1 MKRAK
6 NIAPL
11 IMLCAGAVT
20 ALLGLIYKLPFGDFL
35 RNLAI
40 ALVVFYI
47 LGCVVQEIVE
57 RNFKEEEQEAKEGV
71 SEEGESE
78 ETGEGEETDRSVEE
92 NLNTD
97 TPEN

>member
-47 LGCVVQEIVE
+47 LGCVVQEVVE
-57 RNFKEEEQEAKEGV
+57 RNFKEEEPEPEEGGL
-71 SEEGESE
+71 EEGESE

>member
-47 LGCVVQEIVE
+47 LGCVVQEVVE
-57 RNFKEEEQEAKEGV
+57 RNFKEEEPEPEEGAL
-71 SEEGESE
+71 EEGESE
-78 ETGEGEETDRSVEE
+78 ETGEGEEADKSVEE

>member
-47 LGCVVQEIVE
+47 LGCVVQEVVE
-57 RNFKEEEQEAKEGV
+57 RNFKEEEPEPEEGV
-71 SEEGESE
+71 LEEGESE
-78 ETGEGEETDRSVEE
+78 ETGEGEETEKSAEE

>member
-1 MKRAK
+1 MKKKRIK

-11 IMLCAGAVT
+11 IMLCAGAIT
-20 ALLGLIYKLPFGDFL
+20 ALFGLLYKLPFGEFL

-57 RNFKEEEQEAKEGV
+57 RNFKEEEP
-71 SEEGESE
+71 EEE
-78 ETGEGEETDRSVEE
+78 EENPEGEEEKAEGEENAEGVEE
-92 NLNTD
+92 NLNTE
-97 TPEN
+97 TE

>member
-11 IMLCAGAVT
+11 VMLCAGAVT

-47 LGCVVQEIVE
+47 LGCVVQEVVE
-57 RNFKEEEQEAKEGV
+57 RNFKEEEPEPETEA

-78 ETGEGEETDRSVEE
+78 GTEDGEETEESVEE

-97 TPEN
+97 TTEN